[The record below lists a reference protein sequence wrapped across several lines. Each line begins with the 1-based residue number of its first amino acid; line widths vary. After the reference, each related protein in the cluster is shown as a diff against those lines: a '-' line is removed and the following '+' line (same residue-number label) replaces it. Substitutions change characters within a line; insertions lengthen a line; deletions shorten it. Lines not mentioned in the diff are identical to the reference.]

1 MVYALLL
8 EKEDLL
14 LETYQKIQFL
24 WILMMKTIALTNRY
38 KAWMDTNTYK
48 SEKQGLKCKPKARD
62 WCALKKKNKKKQN
75 KTKTHT
81 ETKTKKQ
88 QQKHKQKWT

>member
-1 MVYALLL
+1 
-8 EKEDLL
+8 
-14 LETYQKIQFL
+14 
-24 WILMMKTIALTNRY
+24 
-38 KAWMDTNTYK
+38 MDTNTYK

>member
-1 MVYALLL
+1 
-8 EKEDLL
+8 
-14 LETYQKIQFL
+14 
-24 WILMMKTIALTNRY
+24 
-38 KAWMDTNTYK
+38 MDTNTYK

-62 WCALKKKNKKKQN
+62 WCALKKKKTRKKQN